1 MHPGDQRHWSNDSD
15 SSGPS
20 AVESTLASWTAR
32 LALDFNLDPHQTTLK
47 TRLNHQH
54 LGPLRI
60 QKVLYPEGSSPCH
73 AIIVHPPGGIAG
85 GDRLEVL
92 VNSQQG
98 THGLVTTPSAAKWYG
113 ANASL
118 EASQLIDIDLQGAF
132 EWLPQETIVFNR
144 ARVRSDLDIRVGEH
158 GAMLGWDHL
167 IFGRH
172 ASGESFA
179 EGHFRQSLK
188 IQIDEQLIWHDRLAL
203 VGDDALFASPIGLR
217 GHYSCATL
225 WAILPASKTF
235 TEVTVQALREHS
247 TQLAWT
253 ILHPRLLVVRL
264 LAEPREIKFL
274 LQDAWAQL
282 RPLVLGLPAVA
293 PRLWAT

>member
-15 SSGPS
+15 PSGSP

-32 LALDFNLDPHQTTLK
+32 LALDFNLDPHQTALK

-60 QKVLYPEGSSPCH
+60 QKVLYPEGASPCH

-92 VNSQQG
+92 VNSQPG

-158 GAMLGWDHL
+158 GANMAFETSVL
-167 IFGRH
+167 IVTAQRTGQV
-172 ASGESFA
+172 SY
-179 EGHFRQSLK
+179 
-188 IQIDEQLIWHDRLAL
+188 D
-203 VGDDALFASPIGLR
+203 
-217 GHYSCATL
+217 
-225 WAILPASKTF
+225 ASK
-235 TEVTVQALREHS
+235 
-247 TQLAWT
+247 
-253 ILHPRLLVVRL
+253 I
-264 LAEPREIKFL
+264 
-274 LQDAWAQL
+274 
-282 RPLVLGLPAVA
+282 
-293 PRLWAT
+293 

>member
-1 MHPGDQRHWSNDSD
+1 MHPGDQRHWSSD
-15 SSGPS
+15 PAPQG
-20 AVESTLASWTAR
+20 AESTLASWAAR
-32 LALDFNLDPHQTTLK
+32 LALDFNLDPNHPGVK
-47 TRLNHQH
+47 TRLSHQH

-60 QKVLYPEGSSPCH
+60 QKALYPEGPSPCH

-92 VNSQQG
+92 INSRRG
-98 THGLVTTPSAAKWYG
+98 SHGLVTTPSAAKWYG
-113 ANASL
+113 AEASL

-132 EWLPQETIVFNR
+132 EWLPQETIIFNR
-144 ARVRSDLDIRVGEH
+144 ARVRSDLLVRVGEQ

-188 IQIDEQLIWHDRLAL
+188 IEIDEQLVWHDRLAL
-203 VGDDALFASPIGLR
+203 SGQDALFASPVGLR
-217 GHYSCATL
+217 GHYTCATM
-225 WAILPASKTF
+225 WAILPATKIWD
-235 TEVTVQALREHS
+235 EVTVLALREQS
-247 TQLAWT
+247 AQMAWT
-253 ILHPRLLVVRL
+253 ILHPRLLVGRL
-264 LAEPREIKFL
+264 LAEPLELKLL
-274 LQDAWAQL
+274 LQRAWGLL
-282 RPLVLGLPAVA
+282 RPMALGLPAVA